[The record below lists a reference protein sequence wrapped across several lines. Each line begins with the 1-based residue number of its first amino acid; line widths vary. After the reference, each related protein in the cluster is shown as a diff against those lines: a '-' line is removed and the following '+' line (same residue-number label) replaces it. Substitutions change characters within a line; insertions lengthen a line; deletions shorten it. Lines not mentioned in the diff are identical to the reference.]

1 MGREGDGR
9 DVMGEENTL
18 RYATLR
24 YALSGDLA
32 TLIRRTLHNPN
43 FITAHKCSSR
53 GRPDPP
59 PPHPHRCRPTAS
71 AITHAVADLRRYLP
85 LPPPLTPSASS
96 RNAWCLDPVFGVV
109 AVDRGFT
116 DESSC
121 VAVVDHQGHSF
132 SNSFRAH
139 IPDIRPVLY
148 DCEAAFTPFHV
159 DYPPS
164 LPCFLYRESLS
175 GAITPLLHLRD
186 KDWWPDGAA
195 RPFLSLGGRRVDPHR
210 VAHLLSFS

>member
-9 DVMGEENTL
+9 DVMGAENTL
-18 RYATLR
+18 RYATLSVGTWLLLLEEHHTTLT
-24 YALSGDLA
+24 LS
-32 TLIRRTLHNPN
+32 LH
-43 FITAHKCSSR
+43 TKCSSR

-59 PPHPHRCRPTAS
+59 PPHSHRCRPTAS
-71 AITHAVADLRRYLP
+71 AITHAVAGLRRYLP

-96 RNAWCLDPVFGVV
+96 RNVWCLDPVFGAV

-132 SNSFRAH
+132 SNGFRAH

-159 DYPPS
+159 DYPPP
-164 LPCFLYRESLS
+164 LPCFLYRNPRYHSCIS
-175 GAITPLLHLRD
+175 GTRA
-186 KDWWPDGAA
+186 
-195 RPFLSLGGRRVDPHR
+195 
-210 VAHLLSFS
+210 VATGDHSSPRGKS